1 MSDYALMSLAPK
13 RLANFP
19 QAVPDSAGIPARVRD
34 EMLIAPFN
42 DLETAAGLIREYH
55 DELGGVIVE
64 PFQRLLPPKPGFLEG
79 LRALTTQY
87 GIPLIFDEVVTGF
100 RFAYG
105 GAPSYYGASPNPCS
119 LGKLI
124 GRGFPLCAI
133 PGRQAR
139 RRQFARENGAD
150 EALT

>member
-1 MSDYALMSLAPK
+1 MRISDWSSDVCSSDLYALMSLAPK

-79 LRALTTQY
+79 LRALTNS
-87 GIPLIFDEVVTGF
+87 EE
-100 RFAYG
+100 
-105 GAPSYYGASPNPCS
+105 
-119 LGKLI
+119 
-124 GRGFPLCAI
+124 
-133 PGRQAR
+133 R
-139 RRQFARENGAD
+139 RVGTEWGSTCRSRWWP
-150 EALT
+150 